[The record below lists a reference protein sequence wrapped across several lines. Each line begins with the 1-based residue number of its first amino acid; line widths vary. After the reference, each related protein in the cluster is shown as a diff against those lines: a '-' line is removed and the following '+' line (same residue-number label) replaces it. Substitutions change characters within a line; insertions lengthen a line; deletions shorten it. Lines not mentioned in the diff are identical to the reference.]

1 MRVVAGSDHAGL
13 SLKKVLVEQLRKA
26 GREVEDLGT
35 FESSSVDYPDYAVAV
50 ARQVSEGKADFG
62 LLVCGTGQGMAM
74 VANRIPGVRAA
85 VVSEGFTAAATR
97 QHNDANVLC
106 LGERVVGPGLAA
118 QILDIFLS
126 TPYEGGRH
134 ARRVGM
140 IQALDRK
147 DA

>member
-13 SLKKVLVEQLRKA
+13 SLKKTLVEQLRKA

-35 FESSSVDYPDYAVAV
+35 FENSSVDYPDYAVAV
-50 ARQVSEGKADFG
+50 AKQVSEGKADFG

-74 VANRIPGVRAA
+74 VANRIPGIRAA
-85 VVSEGFTAAATR
+85 VVSESFTAAATR

-106 LGERVVGPGLAA
+106 MGERVVGPGLAW

-147 DA
+147 DT

>member
-1 MRVVAGSDHAGL
+1 
-13 SLKKVLVEQLRKA
+13 
-26 GREVEDLGT
+26 
-35 FESSSVDYPDYAVAV
+35 
-50 ARQVSEGKADFG
+50 
-62 LLVCGTGQGMAM
+62 MAM
-74 VANRIPGVRAA
+74 VANRIPGIRAA
-85 VVSEGFTAAATR
+85 VVSESFTAAATR

-106 LGERVVGPGLAA
+106 MGERVVGPGLAW

-147 DA
+147 DT